1 MKAMA
6 TFAFAFL
13 ALGISAAEIPKAP
26 VPPSPYLPIIYK
38 YADAMLEHGRDTYGP
53 QKTGMFLS
61 ALDRATLSAPTNRTA
76 AADLQRDENFLRLLY
91 TLSDLSGKPK
101 YRDAADAA
109 LRAYFENVRPL
120 TNVLV
125 SWGIS
130 WDVIRDKPITGTGI
144 LDAISRPWM
153 LWERC
158 FAVAPTSSVHMAE
171 ALIENGEAVPAGY
184 YIRTWATAYAHT
196 KNERFLKAIETVL
209 GHIEK
214 KRNLRSGFIEYRDG
228 PLPGVAYTGLLSMA
242 IDCDAASRLVPPPLS
257 VRLQGFAAREDD
269 IFCTRSHE
277 LKRTRG
283 FITAV
288 NLRPPIQQ
296 ELRTTPWTDVPVT
309 TAKVAMMCVSRYEN
323 TGDARYRDLI
333 HSAADVYLNSLPEDN
348 LDNVD
353 VWPMTFGHAIS
364 LQVAAWRSTA
374 QQVYLDRARQL
385 ADLAVKRFFDQ
396 GPLPRAGLK
405 RDHYE
410 AITGADTLALGLV
423 ELHLHILA
431 ITAVRYPPNT
441 IDR

>member
-1 MKAMA
+1 MKAIVTA
-6 TFAFAFL
+6 VIAFL
-13 ALGISAAEIPKAP
+13 ALGISAAEISKAP

-61 ALDRATLSAPTNRTA
+61 ALDRATLSAPTNRTVVFVP
-76 AADLQRDENFLRLLY
+76 QRDENFLRLLY
-91 TLSDLSGKPK
+91 TLSELSGKPK

-109 LRAYFENVRPL
+109 LRSYFENVGSL
-120 TNVLV
+120 TNVMLP
-125 SWGIS
+125 WGVS
-130 WDVIRDKPITGTGI
+130 WDVTRDEPIAGTGT

-158 FAVAPTSSVHMAE
+158 FAVVPTASAHMAQ
-171 ALIENGEAVPAGY
+171 ALIENREAVTRQAGY

-196 KNERFLKAIETVL
+196 NDKSYLNAIETVL
-209 GHIEK
+209 GHVEK
-214 KRNLRSGFIEYRDG
+214 KRNPRSGFIEYHFEFI
-228 PLPGVAYTGLLSMA
+228 PSGVLFTALLSMA
-242 IDCDAASRLVPPPLS
+242 IDCDAASRLVPQPLS
-257 VRLQGFAAREDD
+257 LQLQQFAAREDE

-277 LKRTRG
+277 IKRTRG
-283 FITAV
+283 FITSIQNARAV
-288 NLRPPIQQ
+288 
-296 ELRTTPWTDVPVT
+296 EEFRTLPWTDSPVT

-323 TGDARYRDLI
+323 SGDTRYRDLV
-333 HSAADVYLNSLPEDN
+333 HAAADTYLESLPGDN
-348 LDNVD
+348 QD

-374 QQVYLDRARQL
+374 QQKYLDRAREL

-405 RDHYE
+405 RNHYE
-410 AITGADTLALGLV
+410 ARTGADTLALGLV
-423 ELHLHILA
+423 ELHLHILG
-431 ITAVRYPPNT
+431 ITAVRCPPNT